1 MNKSTVTRWLVVW
14 LLASCTLSWVGV
26 SREAAA
32 TGKAG
37 GAPATDPRL
46 DMVTALQAMGPH
58 SSLGDQAN
66 VFGRFVG
73 TWDVEYTDFSKDGS
87 VTHRSGEF
95 IVGWVMDGRV
105 IQDFWIVYPSG
116 TRKDR
121 EVYTELRYYD
131 PKSGTWPMTFIDPE
145 HASVARFAGG
155 AVGDDRIVLDTQD
168 FNGEVTRWSFN
179 NIRPESFDFRD
190 EASGDGGK
198 TWRLQSEYHMK
209 RRGAALSTRR

>member
-1 MNKSTVTRWLVVW
+1 
-14 LLASCTLSWVGV
+14 
-26 SREAAA
+26 
-32 TGKAG
+32 
-37 GAPATDPRL
+37 
-46 DMVTALQAMGPH
+46 MGPH
-58 SSLGDQAN
+58 PSLGDQAR

-73 TWDVEYTDFSKDGS
+73 TWDVEYTDFSKDGK

-145 HASVARFAGG
+145 HASAARFTGG

-168 FNGEVTRWSFN
+168 FDGEDTRWSFN
-179 NIRPESFDFRD
+179 DIRPDSFVWRD
-190 EASGDGGK
+190 EAVQRRRQDLAVTVGISHEAARQPTRSQGRRAAAFFDEARAG
-198 TWRLQSEYHMK
+198 TASARRVFPHVK
-209 RRGAALSTRR
+209 RRRSRGNDDTRKIS

>member
-1 MNKSTVTRWLVVW
+1 MYKSSVTRWFAVW
-14 LLASCTLSWVGV
+14 LLASCILSWVSV

-32 TGKAG
+32 TEEAG

-58 SSLGDQAN
+58 SSLGDQAR

-73 TWDVEYTDFSKDGS
+73 TWDVDYTDFSKDGK

-145 HASVARFAGG
+145 HASAARFTGG
-155 AVGDDRIVLDTQD
+155 AVSDDRIVLDTQD
-168 FNGEVTRWSFN
+168 FNGEDTRWSFN

-198 TWRLQSEYHMK
+198 NWRLQSEYHLK
-209 RRGAALSTRR
+209 RRSAAPSGR